1 MMEEMLSP
9 MDAFLTPEQKALRK
23 DIRDHFREVA
33 PADSESAPA
42 GPAALTAI
50 SRKLKD
56 LGYPDL
62 PGAGPGMG
70 RMGLIEKALI
80 IEEVS
85 AAAPELGRAIFA
97 AGGGPA
103 GRIGPED
110 SVAEVARD
118 IGTAAAVL
126 RSCLEAARD
135 KGLFESTLMNHQK
148 AQMDLADVLSG
159 LEAVRLQAYRALRLL
174 DRGDRERGDEELRRV
189 AGRVRETLG
198 EARALASALAGGRG
212 LTDRIPGQERNG
224 P

>member
-9 MDAFLTPEQKALRK
+9 MDAFLTPEQKALRQN
-23 DIRDHFREVA
+23 IRDHLREG
-33 PADSESAPA
+33 APA

-110 SVAEVARD
+110 SVAEMARD

-135 KGLFESTLMNHQK
+135 KGLFESTLMDHQK

-159 LEAVRLQAYRALRLL
+159 LEAVRLQAYRALGLL
-174 DRGDRERGDEELRRV
+174 DRGDGERGDEELRRV

-212 LTDRIPGQERNG
+212 LTDKIPGQERNG